1 MLVSVKIWKFLAL
14 VLCMP
19 YSGSRYPTVP
29 RTMLET
35 CEVPSTANFDNP
47 KSETF
52 ALMCLSSKMLLVLR
66 SRCMIAGTH
75 PV

>member
-1 MLVSVKIWKFLAL
+1 MLVSKLKICDVVHAYIA
-14 VLCMP
+14 

-35 CEVPSTANFDNP
+35 CEVPSTASFDKP

-52 ALMCLSSKMLLVLR
+52 ALICLSSKMLLVLR
-66 SRCMIAGTH
+66 SLCMIAGTH